1 MLSLDVHCPAWMYRW
16 TSKLGHVHPRGRHSL
31 DACCPAWGTLPS
43 LDVLVRFQAG
53 QHPSKLGLQ
62 VGWMSASLDTPY
74 HLIWN
79 FWLGC
84 RTELQ
89 QVGACPTRPGFFIET
104 LFNSRRVLRILCVM
118 TFLLECYPKRNQ
130 IISST
135 SRIGSLYFDLLE

>member
-1 MLSLDVHCPAWMYRW
+1 MYTAQLGCTGGHPCWATCIQGEGTAWMHVAQLGARCPAWMYGCA
-16 TSKLGHVHPRGRHSL
+16 SKLGNI
-31 DACCPAWGTLPS
+31 
-43 LDVLVRFQAG
+43 
-53 QHPSKLGLQ
+53 HPSKLGLQ